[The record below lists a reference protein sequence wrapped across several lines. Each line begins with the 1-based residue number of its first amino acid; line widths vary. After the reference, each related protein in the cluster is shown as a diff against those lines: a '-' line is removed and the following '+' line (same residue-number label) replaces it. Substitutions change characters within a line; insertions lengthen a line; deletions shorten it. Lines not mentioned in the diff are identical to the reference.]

1 MQKKAFVV
9 VGLGFGDEGKGLA
22 TDYLCA
28 HSNKPL
34 VIRFNGGHQAG
45 HTVVT
50 SSGYQHTFSTF
61 GAGTLRGVPTYWSSY
76 CTFSPAIL
84 LPEYHSLPVRPTL
97 LVDRNC
103 PVTTHYDVLYNRAL
117 EATRGDARHGSCG
130 LGFGA
135 TLERHQ
141 SLELQLCVP
150 DLLDPALYQT
160 KLQLIRAYYQE
171 KITDNTRFSFDL
183 FDHDSADHQFGQEAK
198 EISKLYQQDIIQ
210 LVQENEV
217 FAADTPWETFIFEGA
232 QGILLDMDFGV
243 YPHVTRSNTTS
254 KNALQLLSRYLPDVA
269 ATAEIFYVTR
279 SYQTRHGAGP
289 LPHIEENLELVY
301 QKQET
306 NLHNEHQGAF
316 RISCLNIDSLNHA
329 LNYDAHFSKGLA
341 KHLLI
346 TCLDQVQAKQ
356 KPLPY
361 YYKGAVSKT
370 NYRAI
375 LNLLDCEFKS
385 HLFSFS
391 SCADDMAN

>member
-1 MQKKAFVV
+1 MQKKAIIV

-22 TDYLCA
+22 TDYLCSQSA
-28 HSNKPL
+28 KPL

-50 SSGYQHTFSTF
+50 ASGHQHIFSTF
-61 GAGTLRGVPTYWSSY
+61 GAGTLRGIPTYWSNY

-84 LPEYHSLPVRPTL
+84 LPEYRSLPIQPIL
-97 LVDRNC
+97 LVDRHC

-141 SLELQLCVP
+141 FPELQLCAP
-150 DLLDPALYQT
+150 DLLNSALYQA
-160 KLQLIRAYYQE
+160 KLQLIRTYYQT

-183 FDHDSADHQFGQEAK
+183 FDHDSADQQFGREAE
-198 EISKLYQQDIIQ
+198 EIGNLHQQGIIQ
-210 LVQENEV
+210 LVQESEV
-217 FAADTPWETFIFEGA
+217 FATDTPWETFIFEGA
-232 QGILLDMDFGV
+232 QGVLLDMDFGIH
-243 YPHVTRSNTTS
+243 PHVTRSNTTS
-254 KNALQLLSRYLPDVA
+254 KNALRLLSRHLPDVA

-289 LPHIEENLELVY
+289 LPHIEENLELVRY
-301 QKQET
+301 EQET
-306 NLHNEHQGAF
+306 NLYNDHQGAF
-316 RISCLNIDSLNHA
+316 RISCLNVDSLNHA
-329 LNYDAHFSKGLA
+329 LDCDANFSKGLE
-341 KHLLI
+341 KHILI

-356 KPLPY
+356 KQLPY
-361 YYKGAVSKT
+361 YYKGTVSKT
-370 NYRAI
+370 NYTA
-375 LNLLDCEFKS
+375 LPNLLDCKFKS